1 MFSSKGK
8 VLTDLASMD
17 TIDISQNIQD
27 FKQVF
32 ENESRIIFSARFGD
46 GKSYFLNEFMKNYD
60 EKKNDYY
67 FITLHPVN
75 YVVEENRDVIEY
87 IKRDILFQLI
97 KDNRI
102 YDFKEGYDK
111 IFDAVCNVESL
122 FKLADFAASIIP
134 VNGLKEGY
142 KALKGLVSTIDEKRK
157 KQDVLHVVDDYL
169 NGFYGKMGS
178 ISECDAFTYLIQKSL
193 ERMMAKSVLIIED
206 LDRIDPAHLFRIMNV
221 LSSQVDNPY
230 YSEVP
235 NGNKFG
241 FDKIIL
247 VMDYEIARHLFHHF
261 YGKEANYEG
270 YMNKFLN
277 TLPFRYSIKEEAHRQ
292 VRQKILDICKTG
304 VFLSLDHKLSDNPKD
319 RISFQLALNNSSVR
333 RCKEFLDLDVASL
346 IRKKWLNGEYSIPTD
361 STWVRILVCYRF
373 FIPDKSIRSI
383 MEAMIHGFADLQLAE
398 LAMPF
403 YCAVNGERYFY
414 LQIKDD
420 MYMIRY
426 NAMLNLVTNGVV
438 RNHINVVPESI
449 ANIKKVLYN
458 VESSICNLLIG

>member
-1 MFSSKGK
+1 MEP
-8 VLTDLASMD
+8 
-17 TIDISQNIQD
+17 IDISNNIND

-32 ENESRIIFSARFGD
+32 ESESRIIFSAKFGD
-46 GKSYFLNEFMKNYD
+46 GKSYFLKKFMESYSK
-60 EKKNDYY
+60 EANDYY

-111 IFDAVCNVESL
+111 IFDAVCNKESL
-122 FKLADFAASIIP
+122 LKLADFVASIIP

-142 KALKGLVSTIDEKRK
+142 KALKGLVSTIEEKRK
-157 KQDVLHVVDDYL
+157 EQDVLHVVDDYL

-241 FDKIIL
+241 FNKIIL

-261 YGKEANYEG
+261 YGKEANYDG

-277 TLPFRYSIKEEAHRQ
+277 TLPYSYSIKEEAHRQ
-292 VRQKILDICKTG
+292 VEAKLLDICKTDEVLG
-304 VFLSLDHKLSDNPKD
+304 VVQQLSSNKED
-319 RISFQLALNNSSVR
+319 SFSVPSAIMQMSVR
-333 RCKEFLDLDVASL
+333 RCKEFLDMDVCNL
-346 IRKKWLNGEYSIPTD
+346 IRNSWMKMEYDIPTQ
-361 STWVRILVCYRF
+361 TVWTKILACYRF
-373 FIPDKSIRSI
+373 LFSDRSLNAI
-383 MEAMIHGFADLQLAE
+383 QEMMLYCFSDLQLAE
-398 LAMPF
+398 LYAPYNYALKGESEF
-403 YCAVNGERYFY
+403 YMEYEN
-414 LQIKDD
+414 D
-420 MYMIRY
+420 MYNFCYIKGK
-426 NAMLNLVTNGVV
+426 NLVRRG
-438 RNHINVVPESI
+438 R
-449 ANIKKVLYN
+449 VLSWQSDKTLD
-458 VESSICNLLIG
+458 VAEIRKELRKMIPDIRNLLLV

>member
-1 MFSSKGK
+1 
-8 VLTDLASMD
+8 MD
-17 TIDISQNIQD
+17 TIDISRNIQD

-32 ENESRIIFSARFGD
+32 ENESRIIFSAKFGD
-46 GKSYFLNEFMKNYD
+46 GKSYFLNEFIKSND

-134 VNGLKEGY
+134 VKGLKEGY
-142 KALKGLVSTIDEKRK
+142 KALKGLVSTIEEKRK
-157 KQDVLHVVDDYL
+157 EQDVLHVVDDYL

-193 ERMMAKSVLIIED
+193 EQMMAKSVLIIED

-247 VMDYEIARHLFHHF
+247 VMDYEIAKHLFHHF

-277 TLPFRYSIKEEAHRQ
+277 TLPYSYSIKEEAHRQ

-304 VFLSLDHKLSDNPKD
+304 VFLSLDKKLSDNPKD

-333 RCKEFLDLDVASL
+333 RCKEFLDLDINSL
-346 IRKKWLNGEYSIPTD
+346 FRKKWLNGEYSIPTD

-373 FIPDKSIRSI
+373 FMPDKSIRSI
-383 MEAMIHGFADLQLAE
+383 MEAMIHGFTDLQLAE

-414 LQIKDD
+414 LQINDD

-426 NAMLNLVTNGVV
+426 NAMRNLVTNGVV
-438 RNHINVVPESI
+438 RNQGNVVPESI
-449 ANIKKVLYN
+449 TNIKKVLYN

>member
-1 MFSSKGK
+1 MEP
-8 VLTDLASMD
+8 
-17 TIDISQNIQD
+17 IDISNNIND

-32 ENESRIIFSARFGD
+32 ESENRIIFSAKFGD
-46 GKSYFLNEFMKNYD
+46 GKSYFLKKFMESYSK
-60 EKKNDYY
+60 EANDYY

-134 VNGLKEGY
+134 VKGLKEGY
-142 KALKGLVSTIDEKRK
+142 KALKGLVSTIEEKRK
-157 KQDVLHVVDDYL
+157 EQDVLHVVDDYL

-193 ERMMAKSVLIIED
+193 EQMMAKSVLIIED

-241 FDKIIL
+241 FNKIIL
-247 VMDYEIARHLFHHF
+247 AMDYEIAKHLFHHF

-277 TLPFRYSIKEEAHRQ
+277 TLPYSYSIKEEAHRQ
-292 VRQKILDICKTG
+292 VEAKLLDICKTDEVLG
-304 VFLSLDHKLSDNPKD
+304 VVQQLSSNKED
-319 RISFQLALNNSSVR
+319 SFSVPSAIMQMSVR
-333 RCKEFLDLDVASL
+333 RCKEFLDMDVCNL
-346 IRKKWLNGEYSIPTD
+346 IRNSWMKMEYDIPTQ
-361 STWVRILVCYRF
+361 TVWTKILACYRF
-373 FIPDKSIRSI
+373 LFSDRSLNAI
-383 MEAMIHGFADLQLAE
+383 QEMMLYGFSDLQLAE
-398 LAMPF
+398 LYAPYNYALKGESEF
-403 YCAVNGERYFY
+403 YMEYEN
-414 LQIKDD
+414 D
-420 MYMIRY
+420 MYNFCYIKGK
-426 NAMLNLVTNGVV
+426 NLVRRG
-438 RNHINVVPESI
+438 R
-449 ANIKKVLYN
+449 VLSWQSDKTLD
-458 VESSICNLLIG
+458 VAEIRKELRKMIPDIRNLLLV

>member
-1 MFSSKGK
+1 
-8 VLTDLASMD
+8 MD

-32 ENESRIIFSARFGD
+32 EKESRIIFSARFGD
-46 GKSYFLNEFMKNYD
+46 GKSYFLNEFMKSYD

-122 FKLADFAASIIP
+122 FKLAGFAASIIP
-134 VNGLKEGY
+134 VKGLKEGY
-142 KALKGLVSTIDEKRK
+142 KALKGLVTTIDEKRK
-157 KQDVLHVVDDYL
+157 EQDVLHVVDDYL
-169 NGFYGKMGS
+169 NGFYGKSGS

-193 ERMMAKSVLIIED
+193 EQMMAKSVLIIED

-235 NGNKFG
+235 HGNKFG

-277 TLPFRYSIKEEAHRQ
+277 TLPFSYSIKEEAHRQ

-304 VFLSLDHKLSDNPKD
+304 VFLSLDQKLSDNPKD

-333 RCKEFLDLDVASL
+333 RCKEFLDLDVNSL
-346 IRKKWLNGEYSIPTD
+346 FRKKWLNGEYSIPTD
-361 STWVRILVCYRF
+361 STWVKMLVCYRF
-373 FIPDKSIRSI
+373 FMSDKPISSI
-383 MEAMIHGFADLQLAE
+383 MEAMIHGFSDLQLAE

-414 LQIKDD
+414 LQIKAD

>member
-1 MFSSKGK
+1 
-8 VLTDLASMD
+8 MD

-32 ENESRIIFSARFGD
+32 EKESRIIFSAKFGD
-46 GKSYFLNEFMKNYD
+46 GKSYFLNEFMKSYD
-60 EKKNDYY
+60 ENKNDYY

-134 VNGLKEGY
+134 VKGLKEGY
-142 KALKGLVSTIDEKRK
+142 KALRGLVSTIDEKRK
-157 KQDVLHVVDDYL
+157 EQDVLHVVDDYL
-169 NGFYGKMGS
+169 NGFYGKSGS

-193 ERMMAKSVLIIED
+193 EQMMAKSVLIIED

-230 YSEVP
+230 YSHVP
-235 NGNKFG
+235 HGNKFG

-247 VMDYEIARHLFHHF
+247 VMDYEIAKHLFHHF

-277 TLPFRYSIKEEAHRQ
+277 TLPFSYSIKEEAHRQ

-304 VFLSLDHKLSDNPKD
+304 VFLSLDQKLSDNPKD

-333 RCKEFLDLDVASL
+333 RCKEFLDLDINSL
-346 IRKKWLNGEYSIPTD
+346 FRKKWLNREYSIPTD
-361 STWVRILVCYRF
+361 NTWVKILVCYRF
-373 FIPDKSIRSI
+373 FMPDKPISSI
-383 MEAMIHGFADLQLAE
+383 MEAMIHGFTDLQLAE

-403 YCAVNGERYFY
+403 YCAVNGERFFY

-420 MYMIRY
+420 MYLIRY

-438 RNHINVVPESI
+438 RNQGNVVPESI

>member
-1 MFSSKGK
+1 
-8 VLTDLASMD
+8 MD

-32 ENESRIIFSARFGD
+32 ENESRSIFSARFGD
-46 GKSYFLNEFMKNYD
+46 GKSYFLKEFMKSYD
-60 EKKNDYY
+60 EKDNDYY

-87 IKRDILFQLI
+87 VKRDILFQLI

-134 VNGLKEGY
+134 VKGLKEGY
-142 KALKGLVSTIDEKRK
+142 EALKGLVSTIDEKRK
-157 KQDVLHVVDDYL
+157 EQDVLHVADDYL

-178 ISECDAFTYLIQKSL
+178 ISECDAFTCLIQKSL
-193 ERMMAKSVLIIED
+193 KQTKAKSVLIIED
-206 LDRIDPAHLFRIMNV
+206 LDRIDPAPLFRIMNV

-235 NGNKFG
+235 HGNKFG

-277 TLPFRYSIKEEAHRQ
+277 TLPYSYSIKEEAHRQ
-292 VRQKILDICKTG
+292 VRQKIFDIYKTEE
-304 VFLSLDHKLSDNPKD
+304 VLSLDQSLSSDTND
-319 RISFQLALNNSSVR
+319 RISVPLAIYQLSVR
-333 RCKEFLDLDVASL
+333 RSKEFLDIDINSL
-346 IRKKWLNGEYSIPTD
+346 FRDNWLHGEYNIQTDIP
-361 STWVRILVCYRF
+361 WVRILVCLRF
-373 FIPDKSIRSI
+373 LMSDKPLGKIY
-383 MEAMIHGFADLQLAE
+383 EAMIHGFTDMQLVE
-398 LAMPF
+398 LAAPLYFAKEKRESLF
-403 YCAVNGERYFY
+403 YVEIEYVTYQIEYQESLKQVKINGCRG
-414 LQIKDD
+414 
-420 MYMIRY
+420 IR
-426 NAMLNLVTNGVV
+426 NGL
-438 RNHINVVPESI
+438 
-449 ANIKKVLYN
+449 KKT
-458 VESSICNLLIG
+458 LLISKIYCGMFNLACVIY

>member
-1 MFSSKGK
+1 
-8 VLTDLASMD
+8 MD

-46 GKSYFLNEFMKNYD
+46 GKSYFLNEFMKSYV
-60 EKKNDYY
+60 EKDNDYY

-111 IFDAVCNVESL
+111 IFDAVCNKESL
-122 FKLADFAASIIP
+122 LKLGDFVASIIP
-134 VNGLKEGY
+134 IEGLKDGY
-142 KALKGLVSTIDEKRK
+142 EALKDLASTIHEKYK
-157 KQDVLHVVDDYL
+157 SQDVLHVVVDYL
-169 NGFYGKMGS
+169 NGFYGKSGS
-178 ISECDAFTYLIQKSL
+178 ISECDAFTCLIQKSL
-193 ERMMAKSVLIIED
+193 EQMKAKSVLIIED

-235 NGNKFG
+235 HGNKFG

-277 TLPFRYSIKEEAHRQ
+277 TLPYSYSIREEAHRQ
-292 VRQKILDICKTG
+292 VRQKIFNICRTEE
-304 VFLSLDHKLSDNPKD
+304 VLSLDQNLSSDTND
-319 RISFQLALNNSSVR
+319 RISVPLAIYQLSVR
-333 RCKEFLDLDVASL
+333 RSKEFLDIDINSL
-346 IRKKWLNGEYSIPTD
+346 FRDNWLHGEYNIQTDIP
-361 STWVRILVCYRF
+361 WVRILVCLRF
-373 FIPDKSIRSI
+373 LMSDKPLGKIY
-383 MEAMIHGFADLQLAE
+383 EAMIHGFTDMQLVE
-398 LAMPF
+398 LAAPLYFAKEKRESLF
-403 YCAVNGERYFY
+403 YVEIEYATYQIEYQESLKQVKINGCRGIRNG
-414 LQIKDD
+414 LKKNIADIK
-420 MYMIRY
+420 
-426 NAMLNLVTNGVV
+426 NLL
-438 RNHINVVPESI
+438 RNVQFSV
-449 ANIKKVLYN
+449 
-458 VESSICNLLIG
+458 CNLLIG

>member
-1 MFSSKGK
+1 
-8 VLTDLASMD
+8 MD

-32 ENESRIIFSARFGD
+32 EKESRIIFSAKFGD
-46 GKSYFLNEFMKNYD
+46 GKSYFLNEFMKSYD

-75 YVVEENRDVIEY
+75 YVVEENRDAIEY

-111 IFDAVCNVESL
+111 IFDAVCNKESL
-122 FKLADFAASIIP
+122 LKLGDFVASIIP
-134 VNGLKEGY
+134 IEGLKDGY
-142 KALKGLVSTIDEKRK
+142 EALKDFASTIHEKYK
-157 KQDVLHVVDDYL
+157 SQDVLHVVDDYL
-169 NGFYGKMGS
+169 NGFYGKSGS
-178 ISECDAFTYLIQKSL
+178 ISECDAFTCLIQKSL
-193 ERMMAKSVLIIED
+193 EQMMAKSVLIIED

-304 VFLSLDHKLSDNPKD
+304 VFLSLDQKLSNNPKD
-319 RISFQLALNNSSVR
+319 RISFQLALNNASVR
-333 RCKEFLDLDVASL
+333 RCKEFLDLDINSL
-346 IRKKWLNGEYSIPTD
+346 FRKKWLNGEYSIPTD
-361 STWVRILVCYRF
+361 NTWVKILVCYRF
-373 FIPDKSIRSI
+373 FMSDKPISSI
-383 MEAMIHGFADLQLAE
+383 MEAMIHGFSDLQLAE

-414 LQIKDD
+414 LQINDD

-438 RNHINVVPESI
+438 RNQGNVVPESI

>member
-1 MFSSKGK
+1 
-8 VLTDLASMD
+8 MD

-32 ENESRIIFSARFGD
+32 EKESRIIFSAKFGD
-46 GKSYFLNEFMKNYD
+46 GKSYFLNEFMKSYD

-111 IFDAVCNVESL
+111 IFDAVYNGESL
-122 FKLADFAASIIP
+122 LKLADFAASIIP
-134 VNGLKEGY
+134 IKGLKEGY
-142 KALKGLVSTIDEKRK
+142 KALKGLVSTINEKRK
-157 KQDVLHVVDDYL
+157 GQDVLHVVDDYL
-169 NGFYGKMGS
+169 NGFYGKSGS

-193 ERMMAKSVLIIED
+193 EQMMAKSVLIIED

-230 YSEVP
+230 YSHVP
-235 NGNKFG
+235 HGNKFG

-247 VMDYEIARHLFHHF
+247 VMDYKIAKHLFHHF

-277 TLPFRYSIKEEAHRQ
+277 TLPYSYSIKEEAHRQ

-304 VFLSLDHKLSDNPKD
+304 VFLSLDQKLSDNPKD

-333 RCKEFLDLDVASL
+333 RCKEFLDLDINSL
-346 IRKKWLNGEYSIPTD
+346 FRKKWLNREYSIPTD

-373 FIPDKSIRSI
+373 FMPDKPISSI
-383 MEAMIHGFADLQLAE
+383 MEAMIHGFTDLQLAE

-403 YCAVNGERYFY
+403 YCAVNGERFFY
-414 LQIKDD
+414 LQIKK
-420 MYMIRY
+420 MIC
-426 NAMLNLVTNGVV
+426 
-438 RNHINVVPESI
+438 I
-449 ANIKKVLYN
+449 
-458 VESSICNLLIG
+458 

>member
-1 MFSSKGK
+1 
-8 VLTDLASMD
+8 MD
-17 TIDISQNIQD
+17 TINISQNIQD

-32 ENESRIIFSARFGD
+32 EKESRIIFSARFGD
-46 GKSYFLNEFMKNYD
+46 GKSYFLNEFMKSYD

-142 KALKGLVSTIDEKRK
+142 KALKGLVSTIEEKRK
-157 KQDVLHVVDDYL
+157 EQDVLHVVDDYL

-193 ERMMAKSVLIIED
+193 EQMMAKSVLIVED

-235 NGNKFG
+235 HGNKFG

-261 YGKEANYEG
+261 YGKEANYDG

-277 TLPFRYSIKEEAHRQ
+277 TLPFSYSIKEEAHRQ

-304 VFLSLDHKLSDNPKD
+304 VFLSLDQKLSDNQKD

-333 RCKEFLDLDVASL
+333 RCKEFLDLDVNSL
-346 IRKKWLNGEYSIPTD
+346 FRKKWLNGEYSIPTD
-361 STWVRILVCYRF
+361 STWVKMLVCYRF
-373 FIPDKSIRSI
+373 FMSDKPISSI
-383 MEAMIHGFADLQLAE
+383 MEAMIHGFSDLQLAE

-426 NAMLNLVTNGVV
+426 NAMRNLVTNGVV

>member
-1 MFSSKGK
+1 MEP
-8 VLTDLASMD
+8 
-17 TIDISQNIQD
+17 IDISNNIND

-32 ENESRIIFSARFGD
+32 ESESRIIFSAKFGD
-46 GKSYFLNEFMKNYD
+46 GKSYFLKKFMESYPK
-60 EKKNDYY
+60 EANDYY

-111 IFDAVCNVESL
+111 IFDAVCNKESL
-122 FKLADFAASIIP
+122 LKLADFVASIIP
-134 VNGLKEGY
+134 VKVLKEGY
-142 KALKGLVSTIDEKRK
+142 KALKALGSTIHK
-157 KQDVLHVVDDYL
+157 KYNEQNVLHVVDDYL
-169 NGFYGKMGS
+169 NGFYGKSGS

-193 ERMMAKSVLIIED
+193 EQMTAKSVLIIED

-277 TLPFRYSIKEEAHRQ
+277 TLPYSYSIKEEAHRQ

-304 VFLSLDHKLSDNPKD
+304 VFLSLDQKLSDNPKD

-333 RCKEFLDLDVASL
+333 RCKEFLDLDVNSL
-346 IRKKWLNGEYSIPTD
+346 FRKKWLNGEYSIPTD

-373 FIPDKSIRSI
+373 FMPDKSIRSI

-403 YCAVNGERYFY
+403 YCAVNEERFFY
-414 LQIKDD
+414 LRIQDD
-420 MYMIRY
+420 IYMIKY
-426 NAMLNLVTNGVV
+426 DTIHNLVTKGAVG
-438 RNHINVVPESI
+438 NHRKVVPESI

-458 VESSICNLLIG
+458 VENSICNLLIG

>member
-1 MFSSKGK
+1 MEP
-8 VLTDLASMD
+8 
-17 TIDISQNIQD
+17 IDISNNIND

-32 ENESRIIFSARFGD
+32 ESENRIIFSAKFGD
-46 GKSYFLNEFMKNYD
+46 GKSYFLKKFMESYSK
-60 EKKNDYY
+60 EANDYY

-134 VNGLKEGY
+134 VKGLKEGY
-142 KALKGLVSTIDEKRK
+142 KALKGLVSTIEEKRK
-157 KQDVLHVVDDYL
+157 EQDVLHVVDDYL
-169 NGFYGKMGS
+169 NGFYGKSGS
-178 ISECDAFTYLIQKSL
+178 ISECDAFTCLIQKSL

-247 VMDYEIARHLFHHF
+247 IMDYEIAKHLFHHF

-277 TLPFRYSIKEEAHRQ
+277 TLPYSYSIKEEAHRQ

-304 VFLSLDHKLSDNPKD
+304 VFLSLDQKLSNNPKD
-319 RISFQLALNNSSVR
+319 RISFQLALNNASVR
-333 RCKEFLDLDVASL
+333 RCKEFLDLDINSL
-346 IRKKWLNGEYSIPTD
+346 FRKKWLNGEYSIPTD
-361 STWVRILVCYRF
+361 NTWVKMLVCYRF
-373 FIPDKSIRSI
+373 FMSDKPISTI
-383 MEAMIHGFADLQLAE
+383 MEAMIHGFTDLQLAE

-403 YCAVNGERYFY
+403 YCAVNGETFFY
-414 LQIKDD
+414 LRIKDD
-420 MYMIRY
+420 MYMIKY
-426 NAMLNLVTNGVV
+426 NAMHNLVTKGIVGN
-438 RNHINVVPESI
+438 RRNVVPESI

-458 VESSICNLLIG
+458 VKSSICDLLIG

>member
-1 MFSSKGK
+1 
-8 VLTDLASMD
+8 MD

-32 ENESRIIFSARFGD
+32 EKESRIIFSARFGD
-46 GKSYFLNEFMKNYD
+46 GKSYFLKEFMKSYD

-67 FITLHPVN
+67 FIALHPVN

-111 IFDAVCNVESL
+111 IFDAVCNKESL
-122 FKLADFAASIIP
+122 LKLGDFVASIIP
-134 VNGLKEGY
+134 IEGLKDGY
-142 KALKGLVSTIDEKRK
+142 EALKGLASTIHEKYK
-157 KQDVLHVVDDYL
+157 SQDVLHVVDDYL
-169 NGFYGKMGS
+169 NGFYGKSGS
-178 ISECDAFTYLIQKSL
+178 ISECDAFTCLIQKSL
-193 ERMMAKSVLIIED
+193 EQMMAKSVLIIED

-235 NGNKFG
+235 HGNKFG

-261 YGKEANYEG
+261 YGKEANYDG

-277 TLPFRYSIKEEAHRQ
+277 TLPFSYSIKEEAHRQ

-304 VFLSLDHKLSDNPKD
+304 VFLSLDQKLSDNQKD

-333 RCKEFLDLDVASL
+333 RCKEFLDLDVNSL
-346 IRKKWLNGEYSIPTD
+346 FRKKWLNGEYSIPTD
-361 STWVRILVCYRF
+361 STWVKMLVCYRF
-373 FIPDKSIRSI
+373 FMSDKPISSI
-383 MEAMIHGFADLQLAE
+383 MEAMIHGFSDLQLAE

-426 NAMLNLVTNGVV
+426 NAMRNLVTNGVV

>member
-1 MFSSKGK
+1 M
-8 VLTDLASMD
+8 MD

-46 GKSYFLNEFMKNYD
+46 GKSYFLNKFMKSYD
-60 EKKNDYY
+60 EKDNDYY

-134 VNGLKEGY
+134 VKGLKEGY

-157 KQDVLHVVDDYL
+157 EQDVLHVVDDYL
-169 NGFYGKMGS
+169 NGFYGKSGS

-193 ERMMAKSVLIIED
+193 EQMMAKSVLIIED

-247 VMDYEIARHLFHHF
+247 VMDYEIAKHLFHHF

-277 TLPFRYSIKEEAHRQ
+277 TLPYKFSISEEAQKQ
-292 VRQKILDICKTG
+292 VENKLIRTFGTSDVLNFRSPLNPHKFNSDTF
-304 VFLSLDHKLSDNPKD
+304 FLLVAVKEL
-319 RISFQLALNNSSVR
+319 SVR
-333 RCKEFLDLDVASL
+333 RCKEFIDDNIETHIKPSWVNDKIKIPTNIDLVKLLYCIRFFTRLSLNTIFVMLIESLEGELAVRMLMPLFCISRKKNTFFVRMDKEIYECHYEESSLSFSVEQNNTWDDSLVVSFDNIKRAASNMKDAVLDL
-346 IRKKWLNGEYSIPTD
+346 IIG
-361 STWVRILVCYRF
+361 
-373 FIPDKSIRSI
+373 
-383 MEAMIHGFADLQLAE
+383 DL
-398 LAMPF
+398 
-403 YCAVNGERYFY
+403 
-414 LQIKDD
+414 
-420 MYMIRY
+420 
-426 NAMLNLVTNGVV
+426 
-438 RNHINVVPESI
+438 
-449 ANIKKVLYN
+449 
-458 VESSICNLLIG
+458 

>member
-1 MFSSKGK
+1 
-8 VLTDLASMD
+8 MD

-32 ENESRIIFSARFGD
+32 ENESRIIFSAKFGD
-46 GKSYFLNEFMKNYD
+46 GKSYFLKEFMKSYD

-134 VNGLKEGY
+134 VKGLKEGY
-142 KALKGLVSTIDEKRK
+142 KALKALVSTIEEKLK

-169 NGFYGKMGS
+169 NGFYGKLGS

-193 ERMMAKSVLIIED
+193 EQMMAKSVLIIED

-277 TLPFRYSIKEEAHRQ
+277 TLPYSYSIKEEAHRQ

-304 VFLSLDHKLSDNPKD
+304 VFLSLDQKLSDNPKD

-333 RCKEFLDLDVASL
+333 RCKEFLDLDINSL
-346 IRKKWLNGEYSIPTD
+346 FRKKWLNGEYSIPTD

-373 FIPDKSIRSI
+373 FMPDKSIRSI
-383 MEAMIHGFADLQLAE
+383 MEAMIHGFTDLQLAE

-414 LQIKDD
+414 LQINDD

-426 NAMLNLVTNGVV
+426 NAMRNLVTNGVV
-438 RNHINVVPESI
+438 RNQGNVVPESI

>member
-1 MFSSKGK
+1 
-8 VLTDLASMD
+8 MD

-32 ENESRIIFSARFGD
+32 ENESRIIFSAKFGD
-46 GKSYFLNEFMKNYD
+46 GKSYFLNEFMKSYD
-60 EKKNDYY
+60 EKNNDYY

-111 IFDAVCNVESL
+111 IFDAVCNKESML
-122 FKLADFAASIIP
+122 KLADFVASIIP
-134 VNGLKEGY
+134 VEGIKDVY
-142 KALKGLVSTIDEKRK
+142 EGLKGLASTIHK
-157 KQDVLHVVDDYL
+157 KYKGQDVLHVVDDYL
-169 NGFYGKMGS
+169 NGFYGKTGS
-178 ISECDAFTYLIQKSL
+178 ISECDAFTCLIQKSL
-193 ERMMAKSVLIIED
+193 DQMMAKSVLIIED

-230 YSEVP
+230 YSEIP

-247 VMDYEIARHLFHHF
+247 VMDYEIAKHLFHHF

-277 TLPFRYSIKEEAHRQ
+277 TLPYSYSIKEEAHRQ
-292 VRQKILDICKTG
+292 VREKILDICKTG
-304 VFLSLDHKLSDNPKD
+304 VFLSLDQKLSDNPKD

-333 RCKEFLDLDVASL
+333 RCKEFLDLDINSL
-346 IRKKWLNGEYSIPTD
+346 FRKKWLNGEYSIPTD
-361 STWVRILVCYRF
+361 NTWVKILVCYRF
-373 FIPDKSIRSI
+373 FMPDKPISSI
-383 MEAMIHGFADLQLAE
+383 MEAMIHGFTDLQLAE

-426 NAMLNLVTNGVV
+426 NAMRNLVTNGVV
-438 RNHINVVPESI
+438 RNYRNVVPESI

>member
-1 MFSSKGK
+1 
-8 VLTDLASMD
+8 MD
-17 TIDISQNIQD
+17 TINISQIIKD

-32 ENESRIIFSARFGD
+32 EKESRIIFSARFGD
-46 GKSYFLNEFMKNYD
+46 GKSYFLNEFMKSYD

-134 VNGLKEGY
+134 VKGLKEGY

-157 KQDVLHVVDDYL
+157 EQDVLHVVDDYL
-169 NGFYGKMGS
+169 NGFYGKSGS

-193 ERMMAKSVLIIED
+193 EQMSAKSVLIIED

-247 VMDYEIARHLFHHF
+247 VMDYEIAKHLFHHF

-277 TLPFRYSIKEEAHRQ
+277 TLPYSYSIKEEAHRQ
-292 VRQKILDICKTG
+292 VRQKILDICKTEE
-304 VFLSLDHKLSDNPKD
+304 VLSLDQKLSNDPKD

-333 RCKEFLDLDVASL
+333 RCKEFLDLDINSL
-346 IRKKWLNGEYSIPTD
+346 FRKKWLNGEYSIPTD
-361 STWVRILVCYRF
+361 NTWVKMLVCYRF
-373 FIPDKSIRSI
+373 FMSDKPISSI
-383 MEAMIHGFADLQLAE
+383 MEAMIHGFTDLQLAE

-403 YCAVNGERYFY
+403 YCAVNEERFFY
-414 LQIKDD
+414 LRIQDD
-420 MYMIRY
+420 IYMIKY
-426 NAMLNLVTNGVV
+426 DNVHNLVTKGAVG
-438 RNHINVVPESI
+438 NHRKVVPESI

-458 VESSICNLLIG
+458 VKSSICDLLIG

>member
-1 MFSSKGK
+1 
-8 VLTDLASMD
+8 MD

-46 GKSYFLNEFMKNYD
+46 GKSYFLNEFMKSYD

-134 VNGLKEGY
+134 VKGLKEGY

-157 KQDVLHVVDDYL
+157 EQDVLHVVDDYL
-169 NGFYGKMGS
+169 NGFYGKSGS

-193 ERMMAKSVLIIED
+193 EQMMAKSVLIIED

-261 YGKEANYEG
+261 YGQEANYEG

-277 TLPFRYSIKEEAHRQ
+277 TLPYSYSIKEEAHRQ

-304 VFLSLDHKLSDNPKD
+304 VFLSLDQKLSNDPKD

-333 RCKEFLDLDVASL
+333 RCKEFLDLDVNSL
-346 IRKKWLNGEYSIPTD
+346 FRKKWLNGEYSIPTD

-373 FIPDKSIRSI
+373 FMTDKPISSI
-383 MEAMIHGFADLQLAE
+383 MEAMIHGFTDLQLAE

-403 YCAVNGERYFY
+403 YCAVNEERFFY
-414 LQIKDD
+414 LRIQDD
-420 MYMIRY
+420 IYMIKY
-426 NAMLNLVTNGVV
+426 DTIHNLVTKGVV
-438 RNHINVVPESI
+438 GNHRKVVPESI

-458 VESSICNLLIG
+458 VKSSICDLLIG

>member
-1 MFSSKGK
+1 MEP
-8 VLTDLASMD
+8 
-17 TIDISQNIQD
+17 IDISNNIND
-27 FKQVF
+27 FKLVF
-32 ENESRIIFSARFGD
+32 ESESRIIFSAKFGD
-46 GKSYFLNEFMKNYD
+46 GKSYFLKKFMESYLK
-60 EKKNDYY
+60 EANDYY

-134 VNGLKEGY
+134 VKGLKEGY
-142 KALKGLVSTIDEKRK
+142 KALKGLVSTIDEKSK
-157 KQDVLHVVDDYL
+157 EQDVLHVVDDYL
-169 NGFYGKMGS
+169 NGFYGKSGS

-193 ERMMAKSVLIIED
+193 EQMMAKSVLIIED

-230 YSEVP
+230 YSDVP
-235 NGNKFG
+235 HGNKFG

-247 VMDYEIARHLFHHF
+247 VMDYEIAKHLFHHF

-277 TLPFRYSIKEEAHRQ
+277 TLPYSYSIKEEAHRQ

-304 VFLSLDHKLSDNPKD
+304 VFLSLDQKLSDNPKD

-333 RCKEFLDLDVASL
+333 RCKEFLDLDVNSL
-346 IRKKWLNGEYSIPTD
+346 FRKKWLNGEYSIPTD

-373 FIPDKSIRSI
+373 FMPDKSIRSI

-403 YCAVNGERYFY
+403 YCAVNEERFFY
-414 LQIKDD
+414 LRIQDD
-420 MYMIRY
+420 IYMIKY
-426 NAMLNLVTNGVV
+426 DTIHNLVTKGAVG
-438 RNHINVVPESI
+438 NHRKVVPESI

-458 VESSICNLLIG
+458 VENSICNLLIG

>member
-1 MFSSKGK
+1 MEP
-8 VLTDLASMD
+8 
-17 TIDISQNIQD
+17 IDISQNIQD

-32 ENESRIIFSARFGD
+32 EKESRIIFSARFGD
-46 GKSYFLNEFMKNYD
+46 GKSYFLNEFINSYD

-111 IFDAVCNVESL
+111 VFDAVCNVESL
-122 FKLADFAASIIP
+122 LKLADFAASIIP
-134 VNGLKEGY
+134 VKGLKEGY
-142 KALKGLVSTIDEKRK
+142 KALKALGSTIHK
-157 KQDVLHVVDDYL
+157 KYNEQNVLHVVDDYL
-169 NGFYGKMGS
+169 NGFYGKSGS

-193 ERMMAKSVLIIED
+193 GQMMAKSVLIIED

-247 VMDYEIARHLFHHF
+247 VMDYEIAKHLFHHF

-277 TLPFRYSIKEEAHRQ
+277 TLPFKFSISQEAKRQ
-292 VRQKILDICKTG
+292 VSDRLTQIFGTSDVLKLNGPVDLRTG
-304 VFLSLDHKLSDNPKD
+304 LNPSEFFSLDSELNKL
-319 RISFQLALNNSSVR
+319 SVR
-333 RCKEFLDLDVASL
+333 RCKEFLDDNISTHIKSEWRNNKISVPTELDLVKL
-346 IRKKWLNGEYSIPTD
+346 IYCLRFITGFSANMIFERLMDCLYGEFAIKLFFPLFCICPRRTHIYVKYDNIIFECYYDTENKKFQIEQS
-361 STWVRILVCYRF
+361 STWNDEKMVEFQKLKDATRKMKEDIL
-373 FIPDKSIRSI
+373 
-383 MEAMIHGFADLQLAE
+383 DL
-398 LAMPF
+398 
-403 YCAVNGERYFY
+403 
-414 LQIKDD
+414 I
-420 MYMIRY
+420 
-426 NAMLNLVTNGVV
+426 
-438 RNHINVVPESI
+438 
-449 ANIKKVLYN
+449 
-458 VESSICNLLIG
+458 IG

>member
-1 MFSSKGK
+1 MQLIYLKKSRTSSRCLKK
-8 VLTDLASMD
+8 
-17 TIDISQNIQD
+17 
-27 FKQVF
+27 K
-32 ENESRIIFSARFGD
+32 SRIIFSARFGD
-46 GKSYFLNEFMKNYD
+46 GKSYFLNEFMKSYD

-102 YDFKEGYDK
+102 YDFKEEYDK
-111 IFDAVCNVESL
+111 IFDAVCNKESL
-122 FKLADFAASIIP
+122 LKLADFAASIIP
-134 VNGLKEGY
+134 VKGLKEGY
-142 KALKGLVSTIDEKRK
+142 KALKGLVSTIEEKRK
-157 KQDVLHVVDDYL
+157 EQDVLHVVDDYL

-230 YSEVP
+230 YSHVP
-235 NGNKFG
+235 HGNKFG

-277 TLPFRYSIKEEAHRQ
+277 TLPYSYSIKEEAHRQ

-304 VFLSLDHKLSDNPKD
+304 VFLSLDQKLSNDPKD

-333 RCKEFLDLDVASL
+333 RCKEFLDLDVNSL
-346 IRKKWLNGEYSIPTD
+346 FRKKWLNGEYSIPTD

-373 FIPDKSIRSI
+373 FMPDKPISSI
-383 MEAMIHGFADLQLAE
+383 MEAMIHGFTDLQLAE

-403 YCAVNGERYFY
+403 YCAVNEERFFY
-414 LQIKDD
+414 LRIQDD
-420 MYMIRY
+420 IYMIKY
-426 NAMLNLVTNGVV
+426 DTIHNLVTKGVV
-438 RNHINVVPESI
+438 GNHRKVVPESI

-458 VESSICNLLIG
+458 VENSICNLLIG

>member
-1 MFSSKGK
+1 
-8 VLTDLASMD
+8 MD

-46 GKSYFLNEFMKNYD
+46 GKSYFL
-60 EKKNDYY
+60 KKFTESYPKEANDYY

-111 IFDAVCNVESL
+111 IFDAVCNGESL
-122 FKLADFAASIIP
+122 IKLADFVASIIP
-134 VNGLKEGY
+134 VEGIKDVY
-142 KALKGLVSTIDEKRK
+142 EGLKGLASTIRK
-157 KQDVLHVVDDYL
+157 KYKEQDVLHVADDYL

-193 ERMMAKSVLIIED
+193 EQMMAKSVLIIED

-235 NGNKFG
+235 HGNKFG

-277 TLPFRYSIKEEAHRQ
+277 TLPF
-292 VRQKILDICKTG
+292 
-304 VFLSLDHKLSDNPKD
+304 VFYK
-319 RISFQLALNNSSVR
+319 R
-333 RCKEFLDLDVASL
+333 RGA
-346 IRKKWLNGEYSIPTD
+346 
-361 STWVRILVCYRF
+361 
-373 FIPDKSIRSI
+373 
-383 MEAMIHGFADLQLAE
+383 
-398 LAMPF
+398 
-403 YCAVNGERYFY
+403 
-414 LQIKDD
+414 
-420 MYMIRY
+420 
-426 NAMLNLVTNGVV
+426 
-438 RNHINVVPESI
+438 
-449 ANIKKVLYN
+449 
-458 VESSICNLLIG
+458 

>member
-1 MFSSKGK
+1 MEP
-8 VLTDLASMD
+8 
-17 TIDISQNIQD
+17 IDISNNIND
-27 FKQVF
+27 FKLVF
-32 ENESRIIFSARFGD
+32 ESESRIIFSAKFGD
-46 GKSYFLNEFMKNYD
+46 GKSYFLKKFMESYLK
-60 EKKNDYY
+60 EANDYY

-134 VNGLKEGY
+134 VKGLKEGY

-157 KQDVLHVVDDYL
+157 EQDVLHVVDDYL
-169 NGFYGKMGS
+169 NGFYGKSGS

-193 ERMMAKSVLIIED
+193 EQMMAKSVLIIED

-230 YSEVP
+230 YSDVP
-235 NGNKFG
+235 HGNKFG

-247 VMDYEIARHLFHHF
+247 VMDYEIAKHLFHHF

-277 TLPFRYSIKEEAHRQ
+277 TLPYSYSIKEEAHRQ

-304 VFLSLDHKLSDNPKD
+304 VFLSLDQKLSDNPKD

-333 RCKEFLDLDVASL
+333 RCKEFLDLDVNSL
-346 IRKKWLNGEYSIPTD
+346 FRKKWLNGEYSIPTD

-373 FIPDKSIRSI
+373 FMPDKSIRSI

-403 YCAVNGERYFY
+403 YCAVNEERFFY
-414 LQIKDD
+414 LRIQDD
-420 MYMIRY
+420 IYMIKY
-426 NAMLNLVTNGVV
+426 DTIHNLVTKGAVG
-438 RNHINVVPESI
+438 NHRKVVPESI

-458 VESSICNLLIG
+458 VENSICNLLIG

>member
-1 MFSSKGK
+1 
-8 VLTDLASMD
+8 MD

-32 ENESRIIFSARFGD
+32 EKESRIIFSARFGD
-46 GKSYFLNEFMKNYD
+46 GKSYFLNEFMKSYD

-111 IFDAVCNVESL
+111 IFDAVCNKESL
-122 FKLADFAASIIP
+122 LKLADFVASIIP
-134 VNGLKEGY
+134 VEGIKDVYKGLKDL
-142 KALKGLVSTIDEKRK
+142 ASTIHK
-157 KQDVLHVVDDYL
+157 KYKEQDVLHVVDDYL
-169 NGFYGKMGS
+169 NGFYGKTGS
-178 ISECDAFTYLIQKSL
+178 ISECDAFTCLIQKSL
-193 ERMMAKSVLIIED
+193 EQMIAKSVLIIED

-235 NGNKFG
+235 HGNKFG

-333 RCKEFLDLDVASL
+333 RCKEFLDLDVNSL
-346 IRKKWLNGEYSIPTD
+346 FRKKWLNGEYSIPTD

-373 FIPDKSIRSI
+373 FMSDKPIRSI
-383 MEAMIHGFADLQLAE
+383 MEAMIHGFSDLQLAE

-414 LQIKDD
+414 LQIKAD

>member
-1 MFSSKGK
+1 MES
-8 VLTDLASMD
+8 
-17 TIDISQNIQD
+17 IDISNNIND

-32 ENESRIIFSARFGD
+32 ESESRIIFSAKFGD
-46 GKSYFLNEFMKNYD
+46 GKSYFLKKFMESYPK
-60 EKKNDYY
+60 EANDYY

-122 FKLADFAASIIP
+122 FKLTDFAASIIP

-142 KALKGLVSTIDEKRK
+142 KALKGLVSTIEEKRK
-157 KQDVLHVVDDYL
+157 EQDVLHVVDDYL

-193 ERMMAKSVLIIED
+193 EQMMAKSVLIIED

-235 NGNKFG
+235 HGNKFG

-247 VMDYEIARHLFHHF
+247 VMDYEIAKHLFHHF

-277 TLPFRYSIKEEAHRQ
+277 TLPFKFSISDEAQKQVENKLVQTFGITDILNIRGALYPHKFESDTFYLLVAIKE
-292 VRQKILDICKTG
+292 L
-304 VFLSLDHKLSDNPKD
+304 
-319 RISFQLALNNSSVR
+319 SVR
-333 RCKEFLDLDVASL
+333 RCKEFIDDNIGTHIKSTWANDKIKIPTNIEFVKLLYCIRFFTRLSLGTIFEMLIENLQGELAVRMFMPLFCISSKRNTFSVRVGNEIYYCHYEESDLSFSVERINTWDDDLVVDFDKIKGSARNMKDAVLDL
-346 IRKKWLNGEYSIPTD
+346 IIG
-361 STWVRILVCYRF
+361 
-373 FIPDKSIRSI
+373 
-383 MEAMIHGFADLQLAE
+383 DL
-398 LAMPF
+398 
-403 YCAVNGERYFY
+403 
-414 LQIKDD
+414 
-420 MYMIRY
+420 
-426 NAMLNLVTNGVV
+426 
-438 RNHINVVPESI
+438 
-449 ANIKKVLYN
+449 
-458 VESSICNLLIG
+458 